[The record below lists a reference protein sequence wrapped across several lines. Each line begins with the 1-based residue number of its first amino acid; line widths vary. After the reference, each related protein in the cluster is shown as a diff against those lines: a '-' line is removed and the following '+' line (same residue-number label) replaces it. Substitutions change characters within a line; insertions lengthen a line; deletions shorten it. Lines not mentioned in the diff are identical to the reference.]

1 MRHACYNS
9 STAILLCQ
17 AAIRLDACGVED
29 EPRSLCHKATM
40 MRGFTERFLGS
51 WKHPLQ
57 MERRKQS
64 PQDPVLLTDR
74 PHKVLQRNPR
84 KKRVRVAATA
94 ASSTDAT
101 ASTNLAVEVTC
112 EDNTHDC
119 PALIDERTTKTDAI
133 TPSSRVVI
141 ESIYWEDL
149 PSGGQGHSMSDC
161 SSESD
166 DWGHD
171 THAHG
176 VEDEL
181 DPISARPQKISSK
194 ELNRA
199 IRGFKDREKETGV
212 QFAIPVRDD
221 AKIAF
226 S

>member
-1 MRHACYNS
+1 MGSLKDSSVAGSSHFRWNDASNPLRIRCFIQTGLIRCYKE
-9 STAILLCQ
+9 TH
-17 AAIRLDACGVED
+17 E
-29 EPRSLCHKATM
+29 T
-40 MRGFTERFLGS
+40 
-51 WKHPLQ
+51 
-57 MERRKQS
+57 
-64 PQDPVLLTDR
+64 
-74 PHKVLQRNPR
+74 
-84 KKRVRVAATA
+84 KRVCVAATA

-119 PALIDERTTKTDAI
+119 PALNDERTTKADAI

-176 VEDEL
+176 VGDEL
-181 DPISARPQKISSK
+181 DPISARPQKISPK

-212 QFAIPVRDD
+212 PFAIPVRDD